1 LDVYVVD
8 EFALLIKY
16 QELMEDLE
24 ENFAVLQE
32 S

>member
-1 LDVYVVD
+1 LDVYFVD
-8 EFALLIKY
+8 EFALLIEY